1 MVSHPPGAIPET
13 KRREDISM
21 NRLLRS
27 AVALAMTLVL
37 GACGSGS
44 TQSPAVTTAPA
55 TAASTAAPA
64 TGAPATAA
72 ASAAGGGGAAAACT
86 PAAAGAA
93 PTAQATIKNF
103 AFSPEPVKAKVGDVI
118 GWTNGDNV
126 GHTVTLDDGTCTTD
140 TIASGKTAA
149 LSFSA
154 PGTYAYHCSIHTN
167 MKGTI
172 TITG

>member
-1 MVSHPPGAIPET
+1 
-13 KRREDISM
+13 M

-44 TQSPAVTTAPA
+44 TQSPVVTTAPA
-55 TAASTAAPA
+55 TAASTPAPA
-64 TGAPATAA
+64 TGAS
-72 ASAAGGGGAAAACT
+72 ASAAAPSPAGGAGGVASCA

-93 PTAQATIKNF
+93 ATVKVSIKNF
-103 AFSPEPVKAKVGDVI
+103 AFSPEPVTAKVGDVV
-118 GWTNGDNV
+118 GWTNNDSA
-126 GHTVTLDDGTCTTD
+126 GHTASLDDGTCTTD
-140 TIASGKTAA
+140 TIASGTTQA
-149 LSFSA
+149 LVFSA
-154 PGTYAYHCSIHTN
+154 PGTYPYHCNIHPTQ

>member
-1 MVSHPPGAIPET
+1 
-13 KRREDISM
+13 M

-55 TAASTAAPA
+55 TAAAATPAPA
-64 TGAPATAA
+64 TGAPASAA
-72 ASAAGGGGAAAACT
+72 PSAAGGGGAAACA

-93 PTAQATIKNF
+93 PTVKATIKNF
-103 AFSPEPVKAKVGDVI
+103 AFSPEPVTSKVGDVI
-118 GWTNGDNV
+118 GWTNNDSA
-126 GHTVTLDDGTCTTD
+126 GHTATLDDGTCTTD
-140 TIASGKTAA
+140 TIASGTTQA
-149 LSFSA
+149 LVFSA
-154 PGTYAYHCSIHTN
+154 PGTYPYHCNIHPTQ

>member
-1 MVSHPPGAIPET
+1 
-13 KRREDISM
+13 M

-55 TAASTAAPA
+55 TAAATPAPA
-64 TGAPATAA
+64 TGAS
-72 ASAAGGGGAAAACT
+72 ASAAAPSQAGGASSAASCA

-93 PTAQATIKNF
+93 ATVKVTIKNF
-103 AFSPEPVKAKVGDVI
+103 AFSPEPVTAKVGDVI
-118 GWTNGDNV
+118 GWTNSDGV
-126 GHTVTLDDGTCTTD
+126 SHTATLDDGSCTTD
-140 TIASGKTAA
+140 TIPTGTTQA
-149 LSFSA
+149 LVFSA
-154 PGTYAYHCSIHTN
+154 PGTYPYHCSIHPTL
-167 MKGTI
+167 MMGKI